1 MSLTDSLKAI
11 SHPSEA
17 DMRVYL
23 QEGQRGTWPHV
34 PRLQSMMKLETT
46 LDALYRELKAAAV
59 AAVPAAAAS
68 LDEMYPWHSPAA
80 SMVGGVMPTA
90 APMAA
95 LSAATLRSGSK
106 GRDMDG
112 TGMASMATMSTTA
125 QRLCSNG
132 GNIVGTGVASL
143 GPPRVPSA
151 LPASITPPVSPL
163 PTIITSGSHTPGS
176 PCSTPT
182 AAFVSPPP
190 LPPPSPLALPQV
202 FPSMAGST
210 LRQTSASVV
219 GPPHPWVSPPPV
231 TPVMPRSDS
240 FTALAAAGLL
250 PPTDND
256 VAAVNAPLLVCSCCL
271 QACTTL
277 DQLIDLRSLILA
289 QQMKATG
296 YT

>member
-1 MSLTDSLKAI
+1 
-11 SHPSEA
+11 
-17 DMRVYL
+17 MRVYL

-80 SMVGGVMPTA
+80 TMVGGVMPTA
-90 APMAA
+90 APMAT
-95 LSAATLRSGSK
+95 LSAATLRTGSK
-106 GRDMDG
+106 GRDIDG
-112 TGMASMATMSTTA
+112 TGMASMATMSTTV
-125 QRLCSNG
+125 QRPGSNG
-132 GNIVGTGVASL
+132 GGIVGGTGVASL

-151 LPASITPPVSPL
+151 LPASTTPPVSPL
-163 PTIITSGSHTPGS
+163 PTIITSASHTPGS
-176 PCSTPT
+176 PCRTPP
-182 AAFVSPPP
+182 AAVVSPPP

-202 FPSMAGST
+202 FPSMVGSS

-219 GPPHPWVSPPPV
+219 GPSHPWVTPPPV
-231 TPVMPRSDS
+231 PPVMPRSDS

-250 PPTDND
+250 PLAEHG
-256 VAAVNAPLLVCSCCL
+256 VATADAPLLVCSCCL

-296 YT
+296 NT